1 MTKRIER
8 IQRLPLISVFS
19 REEIEEYLRSGDF
32 RLATYKKNALV
43 HLEGEV
49 CTKLEILLSGE
60 VVVDRIDE
68 EGNIL
73 SISRF
78 REEDVLGG
86 PLLFAS
92 DPKYILTVSAVQ
104 DTTLLEISKACVFRL
119 CRTNQQFLEMYLQMI
134 SNHASLLG
142 NKLKNHVERS
152 LREKILSFLQMQS
165 HRQGTNRIELKESKK
180 ALAERFGVQRTSLSR
195 ELKKM
200 KEDGLID
207 YEAKWIEMLK
217 KEATER

>member
-1 MTKRIER
+1 MKRKIDL
-8 IQRLPLISVFS
+8 IQMIPLMSVFS
-19 REEIEEYLRSGDF
+19 REEIIGFLDSGEF
-32 RLATYKKNALV
+32 RIVAYKKNTVV
-43 HLEGEV
+43 HLEGEP
-49 CTKLEILLSGE
+49 CTKLEILMSGE

-68 EGNIL
+68 DGNIL

-78 REEDVLGG
+78 REEEVLGG

-92 DPKYILTVSAVQ
+92 DSDYILTVSAVQ
-104 DTTLLEISKACVFRL
+104 NTTLLEISKQCIFEL
-119 CRTNQQFLEMYLQMI
+119 CFSNRSFLEMYLQMI

-152 LREKILSFLQMQS
+152 LREKIFDFLQVQA
-165 HRQGTNRIELKESKK
+165 HRQGVEKIELMESKK

-200 KEDGLID
+200 KDEGLID
-207 YEAKWIEMLK
+207 YDMKWIQILK
-217 KEATER
+217 

>member
-1 MTKRIER
+1 MKREIDQ
-8 IQRLPLISVFS
+8 IQMIPLMSVFT
-19 REEIEEYLRSGDF
+19 REEISKFLDSGEF
-32 RLATYKKNALV
+32 RIVTYKKNTVV
-43 HLEGEV
+43 HLEGEP
-49 CTKLEILLSGE
+49 CSKLEILMSGE

-68 EGNIL
+68 DGNIL

-78 REEDVLGG
+78 REEEVLGG

-92 DPKYILTVSAVQ
+92 NSDYILTVSAVQ
-104 DTTLLEISKACVFRL
+104 NTTLLEISKQCIFEL
-119 CRTNQQFLEMYLQMI
+119 CFSNQSFLEMYLQMI

-152 LREKILSFLQMQS
+152 LREKILEFLQVQT
-165 HRQGTNRIELKESKK
+165 HRQGVEKIKLMESKK

-200 KEDGLID
+200 KDEGLID
-207 YEAKWIEMLK
+207 YDIKWIQMLK
-217 KEATER
+217 

>member
-1 MTKRIER
+1 MESIMKQ
-8 IQRLPLISVFS
+8 IQVLPLMSVFMQ
-19 REEIEEYLRSGDF
+19 EEIEGFLQSGEF
-32 RLATYKKNALV
+32 RVVTHKKNAVV
-43 HLEGEV
+43 HLEGEI
-49 CTKLEILLSGE
+49 CTKLEILMSGE

-92 DPKYILTVSAVQ
+92 DPNYILTVSAVL
-104 DTTLLEISKACVFRL
+104 DTTMLEITKKCILEMCFS
-119 CRTNQQFLEMYLQMI
+119 NQRFLEMYLQMI

-142 NKLKNHVERS
+142 KKLKNHVERS
-152 LREKILSFLQMQS
+152 LREKIQSYLQVQAQ
-165 HRQGTNRIELKESKK
+165 RQGNEKIELKESKK

-200 KEDGLID
+200 KDDGLID
-207 YEAKWIEMLK
+207 YDAKWIQILHRNE
-217 KEATER
+217 

>member
-1 MTKRIER
+1 MKDTIDR
-8 IQRLPLISVFS
+8 IQMLPLMSVFT
-19 REEIEEYLRSGDF
+19 REEIEGFLQSGEF
-32 RLATYKKNALV
+32 RVVDYKKTAVV
-43 HLEGEV
+43 HMEGET
-49 CTKLEILLSGE
+49 CTKLEILMAGE

-68 EGNIL
+68 DGNIL

-86 PLLFAS
+86 PLLFS
-92 DPKYILTVSAVQ
+92 TDSNYILMVSAVKN
-104 DTTLLEISKACVFRL
+104 TTLLEISKKCIFEM
-119 CRTNQQFLEMYLQMI
+119 CFSNQRFLEMYLQMI

-152 LREKILSFLQMQS
+152 LREKILSYLQVQVQ
-165 HRQGTNRIELKESKK
+165 RQGDGEIELMESKK

-200 KEDGLID
+200 KDEGLID
-207 YEAKWIEMLK
+207 YDTKGIQILK
-217 KEATER
+217 KDLLPE

>member
-1 MTKRIER
+1 MIDTIDQ
-8 IQRLPLISVFS
+8 IQMLPLMSVFT
-19 REEIEEYLRSGDF
+19 REEIEGFLQSGEF
-32 RLATYKKNALV
+32 RIADYKKNAVV
-43 HLEGEV
+43 HMQGET
-49 CTKLEILLSGE
+49 CIKLDILMAGE

-68 EGNIL
+68 DGNIL

-86 PLLFAS
+86 PLLFS
-92 DPKYILTVSAVQ
+92 TDSNYILTVSAVQ
-104 DTTLLEISKACVFRL
+104 NTTLLEISKKCIFEMCFSNR
-119 CRTNQQFLEMYLQMI
+119 RFLEMYLQMI

-152 LREKILSFLQMQS
+152 LREKILSYLQVQAL
-165 HRQGTNRIELKESKK
+165 RQGGGKIELMESKK

-200 KEDGLID
+200 KDEGLID
-207 YEAKWIEMLK
+207 YDSKGIQILK
-217 KEATER
+217 KDLLPE